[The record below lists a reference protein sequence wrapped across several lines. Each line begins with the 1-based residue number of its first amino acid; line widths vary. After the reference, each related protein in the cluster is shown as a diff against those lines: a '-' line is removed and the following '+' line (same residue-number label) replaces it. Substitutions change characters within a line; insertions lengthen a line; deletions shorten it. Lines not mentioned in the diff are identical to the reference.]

1 MYCSTEAFQHFF
13 ETLEFHKDENN
24 NVLLLDPSVR
34 IYCNADVDAICAAE
48 IFKKLFYLKHKIW
61 SIKPIR
67 SSEDFDIRDRQP
79 SPLAKSLRA
88 IILLNF
94 GGDIDLGRFF
104 DLSSHPNLIVYVLDS
119 QNPINLKNMYKTNHN
134 IFIVLDNI
142 NSPENRDII
151 EKSESKELAGQKDNN
166 YEMVGGYLVI
176 TDDFGRP
183 IRKHW
188 TAIDKP
194 IPLATGPARRC
205 NHGSSIALQTY
216 TLASTILSNDNDMLW
231 LAIIGHTSLFVS
243 KKINLVEYNKMIGFL
258 DAEVMGLNNSD
269 GVQRIHRHKA
279 VPAHSDDKRIIR
291 INEYQCVLIGHWTL
305 YDSMLNSEYTFNK
318 MRLKENQAANLDRL
332 LRNIG
337 ITHRMAKQN
346 FPSMDVQ
353 VANSLAEMIKEE
365 GPKFGLEYPL
375 YSSYCK
381 FYGYKQPSL
390 SASDAA
396 YGLIT
401 LLSTKKSASIEFG
414 VEVRWVSDF
423 GDDDSWLN
431 NFYTVMEA
439 LDSRTGTSLLQSGI
453 DLRKVLQPL
462 FIQGGANEFYIL

>member
-1 MYCSTEAFQHFF
+1 MYCSVEQFEFLF
-13 ETLEFHKDENN
+13 ETLEFQQDEKNG
-24 NVLLLDPSVR
+24 LLLDPSVR

-48 IFKKLFYLKHKIW
+48 IFKKLFYLKNKIW

-67 SSEDFDIRDRQP
+67 SKEDLEIKDRQP

-94 GGDIDLGRFF
+94 GGDIDLSRFF
-104 DLSSHPNLIVYVLDS
+104 DLSSHPDLIVYVFDS
-119 QNPINLKNMYKTNHN
+119 QNPINLRNMYKASWN
-134 IFIVLDNI
+134 IFIVLDDK
-142 NSPENRDII
+142 NSPENKDII
-151 EKSESKELAGQKDNN
+151 EKAQRKECAEQGDK
-166 YEMVGGYLVI
+166 YEIIGGYKVI

-188 TAIDKP
+188 TIIDKP

-205 NHGSSIALQTY
+205 NHGPSIALQTY
-216 TLASTILSNDNDMLW
+216 ALASKILAQDNDMLW
-231 LAIIGHTSLFVS
+231 LAIIGHSSLFVS
-243 KKINLVEYNKMIGFL
+243 KRINLVEYNKKIGFL
-258 DAEVMGLNNSD
+258 DAQVQNLNEGDN
-269 GVQRIHRHKA
+269 VQRAHRHKA

-291 INEYQCVLIGHWTL
+291 INEYPLYTTL
-305 YDSMLNSEYTFNK
+305 MLNSEYTFNK

-337 ITHRMAKQN
+337 MAKQN
-346 FPSMDVQ
+346 FPNMDVK

-462 FIQGGANEFYIL
+462 FIQGVANEFYIL

>member
-1 MYCSTEAFQHFF
+1 MYCSTEHFQYFF
-13 ETLEFHKDENN
+13 ETLEFQQDENG
-24 NVLLLDPSVR
+24 VLLLDPSVR

-48 IFKKLFYLKHKIW
+48 IFKKLFYLKHTIW
-61 SIKPIR
+61 SIKPVR
-67 SSEDFDIRDRQP
+67 NTEDFDIRDRQP
-79 SPLAKSLRA
+79 SPLAKS
-88 IILLNF
+88 
-94 GGDIDLGRFF
+94 
-104 DLSSHPNLIVYVLDS
+104 
-119 QNPINLKNMYKTNHN
+119 

-142 NSPENRDII
+142 NSPENKDII
-151 EKSESKELAGQKDNN
+151 EKAKRKELAEKDDKH
-166 YEMVGGYLVI
+166 ETVGGYLVI

-183 IRKHW
+183 VKKHW
-188 TAIDKP
+188 SAIEKH

-205 NHGSSIALQTY
+205 
-216 TLASTILSNDNDMLW
+216 
-231 LAIIGHTSLFVS
+231 HTSLFVS
-243 KKINLVEYNKMIGFL
+243 KRINLVEYNKVIGFL
-258 DAEVMGLNNSD
+258 DAEVMDLNNSD
-269 GVQRIHRHKA
+269 SVQRIHRHKA

-291 INEYQCVLIGHWTL
+291 INEYPL
-305 YDSMLNSEYTFNK
+305 YM
-318 MRLKENQAANLDRL
+318 
-332 LRNIG
+332 

-346 FPSMDVQ
+346 FPNMDVQ

-423 GDDDSWLN
+423 EDDDSWLN

-439 LDSRTGTSLLQSGI
+439 LDSCTGTTLLQSGI

-462 FIQGGANEFYIL
+462 FRDDQLGNDRSFDLFDRDRS

>member
-1 MYCSTEAFQHFF
+1 MLSIHEPNCNFVV
-13 ETLEFHKDENN
+13 
-24 NVLLLDPSVR
+24 VLLL
-34 IYCNADVDAICAAE
+34 
-48 IFKKLFYLKHKIW
+48 
-61 SIKPIR
+61 
-67 SSEDFDIRDRQP
+67 
-79 SPLAKSLRA
+79 
-88 IILLNF
+88 
-94 GGDIDLGRFF
+94 
-104 DLSSHPNLIVYVLDS
+104 
-119 QNPINLKNMYKTNHN
+119 
-134 IFIVLDNI
+134 
-142 NSPENRDII
+142 
-151 EKSESKELAGQKDNN
+151 KSESKELAGQKDNN

-291 INEYQCVLIGHWTL
+291 INEYPLYTLFIINFHVYKIIQISLTLLIITYQCVLIGHWTL

-337 ITHRMAKQN
+337 MAKQN

>member
-1 MYCSTEAFQHFF
+1 MYCSTEHFQYFF
-13 ETLEFHKDENN
+13 ETLEFQQDENG
-24 NVLLLDPSVR
+24 VLLLDPSVR

-48 IFKKLFYLKHKIW
+48 IFKKLFYLKHTIW
-61 SIKPIR
+61 SIKPVR
-67 SSEDFDIRDRQP
+67 NTEDFDIRDRQP
-79 SPLAKSLRA
+79 SPLAKS
-88 IILLNF
+88 
-94 GGDIDLGRFF
+94 
-104 DLSSHPNLIVYVLDS
+104 
-119 QNPINLKNMYKTNHN
+119 

-151 EKSESKELAGQKDNN
+151 EKAKRKELAEKGDNH
-166 YEMVGGYLVI
+166 ETVGGYLVI

-183 IRKHW
+183 VKKHW
-188 TAIDKP
+188 SAIEKH

-205 NHGSSIALQTY
+205 NHGPSIALQTY
-216 TLASTILSNDNDMLW
+216 TLASTILSKDNDMLW
-231 LAIIGHTSLFVS
+231 
-243 KKINLVEYNKMIGFL
+243 
-258 DAEVMGLNNSD
+258 
-269 GVQRIHRHKA
+269 
-279 VPAHSDDKRIIR
+279 
-291 INEYQCVLIGHWTL
+291 
-305 YDSMLNSEYTFNK
+305 
-318 MRLKENQAANLDRL
+318 
-332 LRNIG
+332 

-346 FPSMDVQ
+346 FPNMDVQ

-423 GDDDSWLN
+423 EDDDSWLN

-439 LDSRTGTSLLQSGI
+439 LDSCTGTTLLQSGI

-462 FIQGGANEFYIL
+462 FRDDQLGNDRSFDLFDRDRS